1 MTATTLRPGTTP
13 RHRDEFRSLA
23 AVIVLLA
30 VALVGGLLLRMNVE
44 GAVTRV
50 DSGGLDA
57 SVPAGWVVLP
67 PVGDRLVTAYDPL
80 DPDIRYGVS
89 AVDSASGATLT
100 LEDAAARRLQDR
112 RQLLQGFTIVSE
124 GPGFIGPVATY
135 DVRYT
140 FVDPVPGGA
149 PVPIETIEHYF
160 PDGEI
165 LPADRVLAVAL
176 EAPPAVF
183 DAAVPG
189 FDRFARDLAE
199 RIGAGNVRLVE
210 PTPAAAMDRRVA
222 SVDHAFGPRRAAPAA
237 TADLVKATVQIYITA
252 TIGGQEQP
260 VGWGSGTI
268 ISRDGL
274 ILTNAHVAMPSAPG
288 LGVYESDPTPPVDP
302 EDLVV
307 ALVGAEDEPA
317 VPTYRAT
324 VISADGYLDAAVIR
338 IDRDFEGNRISP
350 SSLDLPTLPIGNSDA
365 VRVGDPLT
373 IVGFP
378 GIGGNTLS
386 LSSGRASGFLGD
398 DRIGPRA
405 WIKTD
410 AVVSQGNSGGLAANE
425 AGEVVGVPTRGPSD
439 TGGYSLI
446 RPVALLAAVL
456 DAGRAGRRS
465 VESPL
470 LVPSSGRERLS
481 LDTWT
486 DTFGACPP
494 TSRLTAFPSNTRQIA
509 AAMTHAGF
517 ASGEDMVSQWRLD
530 GELIYRSGR
539 VLEPGTEQGGCLLDS
554 IYHDRGLPDGTYVVE
569 VYAGPRLK
577 PVLTAQ
583 TTVGTTGSGSASLTG
598 RIHDADSG
606 RPIARAVIFMLT
618 PGTDPL
624 AWRAAPVEG
633 QVVAYAQTVS
643 DGSFTL
649 MGLQAGTSY
658 PALAVAE
665 GYIAAHGTIG
675 PLGDG
680 QNDLVSPITL
690 TRASS

>member
-1 MTATTLRPGTTP
+1 VTAATLRPGATQ
-13 RHRDEFRSLA
+13 RQRDELRSFA
-23 AVIVLLA
+23 AVIVLLT
-30 VALVGGLLLRMNVE
+30 VALVGGLLVRVSVD

-57 SVPAGWVVLP
+57 AVPAGWVVLP
-67 PVGDRLVTAYDPL
+67 PAGDRLLTAYDPL
-80 DPDIRYGVS
+80 DPDLRYGVS
-89 AVDSASGATLT
+89 AVDGAEGATLT
-100 LEDAAARRLQDR
+100 PEDAAARRLEDR
-112 RQLLQGFTIVSE
+112 RQLLEGFTIVSE
-124 GPGFIGPVATY
+124 GTGSIGAVATY

-140 FVDPVPGGA
+140 FVDSVPGGS
-149 PVPIETIEHYF
+149 PTTIEALEHYF
-160 PDGEI
+160 PDGAI
-165 LPADRVLAVAL
+165 LPEDRVLVIAL
-176 EAPPAVF
+176 EAPP
-183 DAAVPG
+183 DTIEAARPA
-189 FDRFARDLAE
+189 FDRFADDLA
-199 RIGAGNVRLVE
+199 RRSTARAVAASNA
-210 PTPAAAMDRRVA
+210 PAASDGRLA
-222 SVDHAFGPRRAAPAA
+222 SVEDAVGPRRAALAA
-237 TADLVKATVQIYITA
+237 TADLIKGTVQIYITA

-268 ISRDGL
+268 ISKDGL

-317 VPTYRAT
+317 VPTYRAS

-338 IDRDFEGNRISP
+338 IDRDFDGNRISP
-350 SSLDLPTLPIGNSDA
+350 ASLNLPTVPIGDSDA

-373 IVGFP
+373 VVGFP

-398 DRIGPRA
+398 DRIGARA
-405 WIKTD
+405 WVKTD

-425 AGEVVGVPTRGPSD
+425 AGELIGVPTRGPRD

-446 RPVALLAAVL
+446 RPVALLTAVL

-465 VESPL
+465 VDSPY
-470 LVPSSGRERLS
+470 LVPSTGRERLTFE
-481 LDTWT
+481 TWT
-486 DTFGACPP
+486 DTFAACPP
-494 TSRLTAFPSNTRQIA
+494 TTRLTTFPSSTREIV
-509 AAMTHAGF
+509 AAMGHAGF

-530 GELIYRSGR
+530 GELVYRSGR
-539 VLEPGTEQGGCLLDS
+539 MLEPGTEGGGCLLDS

-583 TTVGTTGSGSASLTG
+583 TTVGAASGGSASLTG
-598 RIHDADSG
+598 RIIDADSG
-606 RPIARAVIFMLT
+606 RPIARAVVFMLT

-624 AWRAAPVEG
+624 AWRASPVED
-633 QVVAYAQTVS
+633 QIVAYAQTVS

-665 GYIAAHGTIG
+665 GYVAAHGTIG

-680 QNDLVSPITL
+680 QNDLVSPISL

>member
-1 MTATTLRPGTTP
+1 M
-13 RHRDEFRSLA
+13 
-23 AVIVLLA
+23 LLA
-30 VALVGGLLLRMNVE
+30 VALVGGLLLRTNVE
-44 GAVTRV
+44 AAVTRV

-57 SVPAGWVVLP
+57 VVPAGWVVLP
-67 PVGDRLVTAYDPL
+67 PAGDRLLTAFDPL
-80 DPDIRYGVS
+80 DPDLRYGVS
-89 AVDSASGATLT
+89 SVEAAAGAPLT
-100 LEDAAARRLQDR
+100 AEDAAARRLQGR
-112 RQLLQGFTIVSE
+112 GQLLEGFTIISE
-124 GPGFIGPVATY
+124 GPGSLANIPTY

-140 FVDPVPGGA
+140 FVDPVPGAA
-149 PVPIETIEHYF
+149 PIAIEAIEHYV
-160 PDGEI
+160 PDGAI
-165 LPADRVLAVAL
+165 LPEERVLVIAL
-176 EAPPAVF
+176 EAAPDAIESARPA
-183 DAAVPG
+183 
-189 FDRFARDLAE
+189 FDRFAQDLA
-199 RIGAGNVRLVE
+199 RRSAAAAVVASQA
-210 PTPAAAMDRRVA
+210 PAASDARIA
-222 SVDHAFGPRRAAPAA
+222 SVDHAGGPHHAAPAA
-237 TADLVKATVQIYITA
+237 IADLVKATVQIYITA

-268 ISRDGL
+268 ISKDGL

-307 ALVGAEDEPA
+307 AVVGAEDEPA
-317 VPTYRAT
+317 VPTYRAS

-338 IDRDFEGNRISP
+338 IDRGFDGKRIDP
-350 SSLDLPTLPIGNSDA
+350 ASLDLPTVPVGNSDA
-365 VRVGDPLT
+365 VRVGDDLT
-373 IVGFP
+373 VVGFP

-386 LSSGRASGFLGD
+386 LSSGRVSGFLGD

-410 AVVSQGNSGGLAANE
+410 AVISQGNSGGLAANG
-425 AGEVVGVPTRGPSD
+425 AGELIGVPTRAPRD
-439 TGGYSLI
+439 TGGYSQI
-446 RPVALLAAVL
+446 RPVALLTAVL
-456 DAGRAGRRS
+456 EAGRAGRRS
-465 VESPL
+465 VDSPY
-470 LVPSSGRERLS
+470 LVPSTGRERLTFE
-481 LDTWT
+481 TWT
-486 DTFGACPP
+486 DTFAACPP
-494 TSRLTAFPSNTRQIA
+494 TTRLTTFPSRTREIV
-509 AAMTHAGF
+509 AAMGHAGF

-577 PVLTAQ
+577 PLLTAQ
-583 TTVGTTGSGSASLTG
+583 TTVGTAGGGSASLTG
-598 RIHDADSG
+598 RIVDADSG
-606 RPIARAVIFMLT
+606 RPIARAVVFMLT

-624 AWRAAPVEG
+624 AWRAAPVEE

-649 MGLQAGTSY
+649 MGLQAGSSY

-665 GYIAAHGTIG
+665 GYVAAHGTIG

-680 QNDLVSPITL
+680 QNDLVSPISL

>member
-1 MTATTLRPGTTP
+1 VTATTLRRGGTP
-13 RHRDEFRSLA
+13 RQRDELRSFA

-30 VALVGGLLLRMNVE
+30 VALVGGLLLRISVD

-50 DSGGLDA
+50 DSGGIDA
-57 SVPAGWVVLP
+57 AVPAGWIVLP
-67 PVGDRLVTAYDPL
+67 PAGDRLLTAYDPL
-80 DPDIRYGVS
+80 DPDLRYGLS
-89 AVDSASGATLT
+89 AVDAAGGATLT
-100 LEDAAARRLQDR
+100 PEDAAARRLEDR
-112 RQLLQGFTIVSE
+112 RQLLQSFAIVSE
-124 GPGFIGPVATY
+124 GLGSVGSVETY

-140 FVDPVPGGA
+140 FVDPVPAAA
-149 PVPIETIEHYF
+149 PTAIEAIEHYL
-160 PDGEI
+160 PDGALFPE
-165 LPADRVLAVAL
+165 DRVLVIAL
-176 EAPPAVF
+176 EAPPEAIES
-183 DAAVPG
+183 ARPA
-189 FDRFARDLAE
+189 FDRFADDLA
-199 RIGAGNVRLVE
+199 RRSGATGVAAWTAPSPSDGRL
-210 PTPAAAMDRRVA
+210 A
-222 SVDHAFGPRRAAPAA
+222 SVDDTVGPHRTAPAA
-237 TADLVKATVQIYITA
+237 TADLIKATVQIYITA

-268 ISRDGL
+268 ISKDGL

-307 ALVGAEDEPA
+307 ALVGAEDQPA
-317 VPTYRAT
+317 VPTYRAS

-338 IDRDFEGNRISP
+338 IDRDFDGNRISP
-350 SSLDLPTLPIGNSDA
+350 ASLNLPTVPLGDSDA
-365 VRVGDPLT
+365 LRVGDPLT
-373 IVGFP
+373 VVGFP

-425 AGEVVGVPTRGPSD
+425 AGEVIGVPTRGPSD
-439 TGGYSLI
+439 TGGYSLL
-446 RPVALLAAVL
+446 RPIALLTAVL
-456 DAGRAGRRS
+456 DAGRAGRRT
-465 VESPL
+465 VDSPY
-470 LVPSSGRERLS
+470 LVPSTGRERLTFE
-481 LDTWT
+481 TWT
-486 DTFGACPP
+486 DTFAACPP
-494 TSRLTAFPSNTRQIA
+494 TTKLTTFPSSTREIV
-509 AAMTHAGF
+509 AAMGHTGF

-530 GELIYRSGR
+530 GELVYRSGR
-539 VLEPGTEQGGCLLDS
+539 LLEPGTEGGGCLLDS

-583 TTVGTTGSGSASLTG
+583 TTVGAAGGGTASLTG
-598 RIHDADSG
+598 RIIDADSG
-606 RPIARAVIFMLT
+606 RPIARAVVFMLT

-624 AWRAAPVEG
+624 AWRAAPAEE

-643 DGSFTL
+643 DGSFIL

-665 GYIAAHGTIG
+665 GYVAAHGTVG

-680 QNDLVSPITL
+680 QNDLVAPISL